1 MLHYG
6 TLRYFTVHCFISY
19 YFRPHYINLH
29 DTRHTTRPRPRT
41 WMINRVHMTKHVY
54 FCCSMCMC
62 LRNVMLPFFC
72 PVKIKLGRVV
82 NYRICIHIYIYTY
95 IYIIIYLFL
104 FLNRGNLPCKSN
116 QPVGTGHLRETFPN
130 GEPPVFVSEQPLDTS
145 LDNLI
150 FIRVLM
156 LLDIPYFIG

>member
-1 MLHYG
+1 MY
-6 TLRYFTVHCFISY
+6 T
-19 YFRPHYINLH
+19 YIH
-29 DTRHTTRPRPRT
+29 
-41 WMINRVHMTKHVY
+41 
-54 FCCSMCMC
+54 
-62 LRNVMLPFFC
+62 
-72 PVKIKLGRVV
+72 
-82 NYRICIHIYIYTY
+82 IYTY

-104 FLNRGNLPCKSN
+104 FLNRGHLPCKSN

-130 GEPPVFVSEQPLDTS
+130 GEPPVFVSEQPLDTP